1 MTEVYVQHQFGTTLK
16 LVRATAEA
24 TTAFTGYLR
33 STAADGNGHRLIIG
47 STRTFTADNVSGGL
61 SKAATPVLDAFVAI
75 EPAGAAA
82 GDLAAQLW
90 AQYLGAAS
98 ETVKG
103 VRR

>member
-1 MTEVYVQHQFGTTLK
+1 
-16 LVRATAEA
+16 
-24 TTAFTGYLR
+24 
-33 STAADGNGHRLIIG
+33 
-47 STRTFTADNVSGGL
+47 
-61 SKAATPVLDAFVAI
+61 VAI
-75 EPAGAAA
+75 EPSGAAA